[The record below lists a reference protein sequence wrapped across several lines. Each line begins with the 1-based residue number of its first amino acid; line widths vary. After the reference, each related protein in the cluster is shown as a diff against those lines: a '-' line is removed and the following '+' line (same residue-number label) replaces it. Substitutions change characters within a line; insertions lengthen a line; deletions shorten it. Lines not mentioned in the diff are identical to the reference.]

1 MITKMTTN
9 PSVKTISKERDKKYN
24 FNLSIQRN
32 SVWKDDK
39 RSLFIHTLMQDYPF
53 PAVYAVEMDEVMY
66 MLDGKQRFLSV
77 LNFIDGEYALD
88 KDTPNIIVKDQEIIV
103 ANKKFEELPE
113 DLRDNILSSQFLIY
127 VFKNITEAE
136 INEIFLRLN
145 YGMPLTKIE
154 LTRVMAGNTAMK
166 FVQEVGKMD
175 FFKRCNLTDSQKNRF
190 IDEEVILQI
199 LLLITRNFD
208 TGIGKEIN
216 QYCKEIN
223 KSEDGISDNIKEL
236 VVNTTKYLGEAIPE
250 PEKFLRKTNIPMIFV
265 QAIRA
270 MQDEIEPLK
279 FGGWLQGAFKDENRL
294 RHGRYSDACSSSTAK
309 KDKVL
314 IRLEEINKDYEK
326 HIKNAH
332 DFKMKQVVFK
342 EFKMEEKTREPE
354 EPENIVDEGQEINDN
369 IDVVDSQE
377 LQTDG
382 EREKEVA

>member
-39 RSLFIHTLMQDYPF
+39 RSLFLHTLMQGYPF

-77 LNFIDGEYALD
+77 LNFIDDEFALD
-88 KDTPNIIVKDQEIIV
+88 KETPNVIVDDQEVIV

-154 LTRVMAGNTAMK
+154 LTRVMAGNTAMT
-166 FVQEVGKMD
+166 FVKEVGKMD
-175 FFKRCNLTDSQKNRF
+175 FFRRCNLTDSQKNRF

-199 LLLITRNFD
+199 LLLITKNFD
-208 TGIGKEIN
+208 TGIGKELN
-216 QYCKEIN
+216 QFCREVKEV
-223 KSEDGISDNIKEL
+223 GISDNIKEI
-236 VVNTTKYLGEAIPE
+236 VVKTTEYLSEAIPE
-250 PEKFLRKTNIPMIFV
+250 PEKFLRKTNIPMVFI

-279 FGGWLQGAFKDENRL
+279 FGGWLQSAFKDENRL

-332 DFKMKQVVFK
+332 DFKTKQVVFK
-342 EFKMEEKTREPE
+342 EFKMEEKTKEPE
-354 EPENIVDEGQEINDN
+354 EIVDEGQEIVDN
-369 IDVVDSQE
+369 VVDSQE

-382 EREKEVA
+382 ESESRKEVA